1 MKIIKKEVMLCTC
14 CMEKHEVATVSI
26 KTKTL
31 YKEKEIEYDAICY
44 YCANADEYY
53 EDEDMISKNDIAM
66 KNAYRKAVGLLTSQE
81 IASIRNKYGISQV
94 DLSALLGWGEKTVT
108 RYEGHQVQDSA
119 HDAILRKIDGDSEW
133 FLSLLKKSESKF
145 SVESYKKYLNKAT
158 NLYND
163 AQDVYL
169 RKAIKSQYAIY
180 EGNPLYNGNSS
191 LDLDKVVDVIN
202 YLANSVSVTNLFMVK
217 LVKLLWYIDTLS
229 YKRRNRS
236 ITGLV
241 YRALPMGAVP
251 VAYDSLK
258 DLKGIHY
265 EEMFFDDNIG
275 IKFYPS
281 SVKTYKYL
289 DKDDKEVLN
298 DVISALGAI
307 STKDIVDKM
316 HDETAYKK
324 TRPKHII
331 SFCYAKELVAL

>member
-158 NLYND
+158 NLYN
-163 AQDVYL
+163 
-169 RKAIKSQYAIY
+169 

-324 TRPKHII
+324 TRSKHII